1 MANFRGS
8 IGLLTLS
15 FVSVCIVPTSAQKI
29 TGSLSGDVVDPSG
42 ASISGAKITIRN
54 VTTDTR
60 REVVSNERGSYSAD
74 FLSPATYDVT
84 VEHPGFKRKTFQGVT
99 IDVNQS
105 ASLTITLDIGDV
117 VQEVSVQAAA
127 PLMQTNESS
136 VNSTISYK
144 QVQDLPL
151 NGRQFLQL
159 ALLVPGAVSSPPGSR
174 QSTERGTASSALNI
188 NGNREGSNLFLID
201 GSLNTDP
208 NFNGFVINPN
218 VDSVLEFKV
227 QTNSYS
233 SEFGQ
238 QAGAQINLITRSGT
252 NRYHG
257 SAYEF
262 LRNSALDAKNLFD
275 QPSPAKIPPFRQ
287 NQFGATFG
295 GPIKKDKLF
304 VFGSYEGFRETKAQ
318 TSIAIVPDAR
328 IRTGDFSGRVNSSG
342 QSTPIYDP
350 STTSLNGAFNSSLP
364 VSPSNPQYLRTP
376 FPGNIIPSNRLD
388 PIAQGILKYVDLPNQ
403 AALPLDEGQYLN
415 NTPLTETNDQFSVR
429 ADYALSQKDQLFG
442 RYSWSDENVFQPGAL
457 STQGVNRK
465 PRPQIAT
472 LGYTHIFTPGF
483 LNDLRLGF
491 TRLNLEEL
499 NKNAYTT
506 NIPAALG
513 IVGQQGLPAQ
523 AWEVPNIA
531 FTTEGLSGFGGLNF
545 GVPTITKDNA
555 YQAQD
560 TVSLTKGSH
569 DLRMGFQVTRF
580 QLNNGTLNYILPSYG
595 YVSTPYTADV
605 TNPTGVNAGSQF
617 ADFLLGISQQNQVTS
632 GSGQIYLRRL
642 ALAPWF
648 EDSWRAT
655 RRLTVTLGLRWDF
668 LPPWTEKNN
677 HIGNLYIAGI
687 NGPLPAIPLQG
698 GVNVPGYGQV
708 SDSTLNTN
716 KNNWAPRFGMA
727 YRIND
732 ATVVRAGYGI
742 FYDAQIGNTTVDM
755 VRNPPF
761 QTRILVTAPDSITP
775 VLTLKDLTPTAV
787 SYTSSYFGQGQP
799 ENGKMVYP
807 TPSVQQWNFS
817 VQRQVLPNWTVTTS
831 YVGSTGRHLSYSAA
845 LNLPYPGPGALNLRR
860 PFNPQITG
868 VFQVALPRSNSYYD
882 GLQVKSEMRAFHGF
896 TMMTAYTYSKSID
909 TAQEIRAGAL
919 GGVQVSN
926 NWQLDAQNRGRSA
939 FDQGQRFVN
948 SFLYEVPFGKD
959 KKYFQNGFAAQ
970 ALGGWQ
976 INSIVTLASGLPF
989 SVYSGVDTGNI
1000 GSAGLNLPNVVP
1012 GVSAT
1017 AGQTTNHWF
1026 NTAAFTSAPD
1036 CRIQTVFNTLTNPL
1050 VCLGNAGRNI
1060 ISAPGLSNV
1069 DFAAMKNFRTGEIGT
1084 LQFRAEFFNLLN
1096 TPALGGPVTS
1106 LSSPS
1111 VGRILSAGPARQIQ
1125 FALRY
1130 SF

>member
-1 MANFRGS
+1 MARLRYYLQPFTFILS
-8 IGLLTLS
+8 IILS
-15 FVSVCIVPTSAQKI
+15 FSTQGQKI
-29 TGSLSGDVVDPSG
+29 TGSLSGDILDPSG
-42 ASISGAKITIRN
+42 AAISGAKITIRN
-54 VTTDTR
+54 AGTDQT
-60 REVVSNERGSYSAD
+60 REVLSTERGSFMAD
-74 FLSPATYDVT
+74 FLTPATYDVT
-84 VEHPGFKRKTFQGVT
+84 VEHPGFKRKIFQGVT
-99 IDVNQS
+99 IEVNQAAALS
-105 ASLTITLDIGDV
+105 VTLDIGDV
-117 VQEVSVQAAA
+117 VQEVAVQAAA
-127 PLMQTNESS
+127 PLMQTSESS
-136 VNSTISYK
+136 VNSTISYR

-159 ALLVPGAVSSPPGSR
+159 ALLIPGAVNSAPGSR
-174 QSTERGTASSALNI
+174 QSSERGTASSALNV

-201 GSLNTDP
+201 GSLNTDA

-218 VDSVLEFKV
+218 VDSILEFKV

-238 QAGAQINLITRSGT
+238 QAGAQINLVTRSGT
-252 NRYHG
+252 NQYHG

-287 NQFGATFG
+287 NQYGATFG
-295 GPIKKDKLF
+295 GPIKKEKLF
-304 VFGSYEGFRETKAQ
+304 IFGSWEGFRETKAQ

-328 IRTGDFSGRVNSSG
+328 IRTGDFSGRVNSAG
-342 QSTPIYDP
+342 QFTPIYDP
-350 STTSLNGAFNSSLP
+350 GTTALNPAFNSALP
-364 VSPSNPQYLRTP
+364 VSTSNPQYLRSP
-376 FPGNIIPSNRLD
+376 FPGNIIPASRID
-388 PIAQGILKYVDLPNQ
+388 PIATGVLKYVDLPNL
-403 AALPLDEGQYLN
+403 ATLPFDEGQYLN
-415 NTPLTETNDQFSVR
+415 NTPLTENNDQFSVR
-429 ADYALSQKDQLFG
+429 ADYSLSQKDQIFG
-442 RYSWSDENVFQPGAL
+442 RYSWSKESLFQPGAL
-457 STQGVNRK
+457 STQGVFRD
-465 PRPQIAT
+465 PRPQIVT
-472 LGYTHIFTPGF
+472 LGYTHTFTPSL

-491 TRLNLEEL
+491 TRLNLKIL
-499 NKNAYTT
+499 NRNAYTT
-506 NIPAALG
+506 NIPSALG

-523 AWEVPNIA
+523 AWDVPNIS
-531 FTTEGLSGFGGLNF
+531 FTTEGLSTFGGSNF

-560 TVSLTKGSH
+560 TVSITKGTH

-595 YVSTPYTADV
+595 YTSTPYTADV
-605 TNPTGVNAGSQF
+605 TNPTGINAGSQF
-617 ADFLLGISQQNQVTS
+617 ADFMLGISQLNQVTS

-648 EDSWRAT
+648 EDSWRFS
-655 RRLTVTLGLRWDF
+655 RKLTITLGLRWDF
-668 LPPWTEKNN
+668 LPAWTEKNN
-677 HIGNLYIAGI
+677 HIGNIYIPGI
-687 NGPLPAIPLQG
+687 NGPLPAIPIQA
-698 GVNVPGYGQV
+698 GVNVQGYGQV

-716 KNNWAPRFGMA
+716 YNNWAPRVGLA

-732 ATVVRAGYGI
+732 TTVVRAGYGI

-761 QTRILVTAPDSITP
+761 QTRIIVTAPDSITP
-775 VLTLKDLTPTAV
+775 VLSLKNLTPTNI
-787 SYTSSYFGQGQP
+787 SFTSSYFGQGQP
-799 ENGKMVYP
+799 ENGQMIYP

-817 VQRQVLPNWTVTTS
+817 FQRQIIPNWTVTTS

-845 LNLPYPGPGALNLRR
+845 LNLPYPGLGALNPRR

-882 GLQVKSEMRAFHGF
+882 GLQVKSEMRSVHGF
-896 TMMTAYTYSKSID
+896 SMLTSYTYSKSID

-919 GGVQVSN
+919 GGVQASD

-948 SFLYEVPFGKD
+948 SFVYDVPFGKG
-959 KKYFQNGFAAQ
+959 KKYFQDGVGAQ
-970 ALGGWQ
+970 VLGGWQ
-976 INSIVTLASGLPF
+976 INSIVTIASGLPF
-989 SVYSGVDTGNI
+989 TVYSGVDTGNI

-1012 GVSAT
+1012 GASAT
-1017 AGQTTNHWF
+1017 AGQTTNHWY
-1026 NTAAFTSAPD
+1026 NTAAFTGAPD
-1036 CRIQTVFNTLTNPL
+1036 CRIQTVYNTLNNPL
-1050 VCLGNAGRNI
+1050 VCLGNSGRNI

-1069 DFAAMKNFRTGEIGT
+1069 DFAVMKNIPTGEFGN

-1096 TPALGGPVTS
+1096 TPPLGGPVTT

-1111 VGRILSAGPARQIQ
+1111 AGRILSAGAARQIQ